1 MQSTQIPISDHLLL
15 HFFVK
20 PLKMYQR
27 GASYWK
33 LNDEILKNNA
43 RVICKD
49 LKNLLQMK
57 HQVVAKH

>member
-33 LNDEILKNNA
+33 LNDEILKKQ
-43 RVICKD
+43 RQS
-49 LKNLLQMK
+49 NL
-57 HQVVAKH
+57 